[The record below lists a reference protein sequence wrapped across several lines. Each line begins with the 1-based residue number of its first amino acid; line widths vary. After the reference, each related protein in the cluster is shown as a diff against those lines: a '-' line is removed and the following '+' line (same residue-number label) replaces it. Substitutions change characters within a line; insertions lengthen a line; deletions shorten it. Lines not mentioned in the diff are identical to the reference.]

1 MAFCQNCGTQ
11 LSAGM
16 QVCPRCGASVYN
28 TGGSGIASSASIPP
42 SIAGETAPTV
52 FSTPPPPPPDYAGRD
67 QSGPYA
73 PPVPTNYGTPPY
85 ASFGAPPQPYS
96 APQSGAYLVQPQSGE
111 YGMPPQQPKKSR
123 AGLIIGI
130 VVAVVLLIG
139 IGVVVAIF
147 ATSNHKNTAHT
158 GTPTATGSTP
168 TSAPTTAPTSTPTT
182 PANSSPSGNP
192 IDPTAASIITNPVMA
207 SAVDSNDQPTNVTN
221 TFQTNQKI
229 WVTFGLNLQGS
240 TGYVEAKWYI
250 NDQLYVTRNFAANN
264 PAFTSGY
271 FWQEY
276 TASGQGA
283 VELYWCTQSNC
294 SDAAL
299 AAYTTFTVSGSSY
312 HSGGQMP
319 FAFAMAMW
327 RRD

>member
-1 MAFCQNCGTQ
+1 MTPSTPFN
-11 LSAGM
+11 
-16 QVCPRCGASVYN
+16 
-28 TGGSGIASSASIPP
+28 P
-42 SIAGETAPTV
+42 SIVSETAPTV

-73 PPVPTNYGTPPY
+73 PPAPTNYGTPPY

-96 APQSGAYLVQPQSGE
+96 APQSGAYLMQPQPGE
-111 YGMPPQQPKKSR
+111 YGMPPPQPKKSR
-123 AGLIIGI
+123 TGLIIGI

-139 IGVVVAIF
+139 IGVVVAVF
-147 ATSNHKNTAHT
+147 ATSSHKNTANT
-158 GTPTATGSTP
+158 GTPTVTGSTP
-168 TSAPTTAPTSTPTT
+168 TSAPTTPS
-182 PANSSPSGNP
+182 NSSPSGNP
-192 IDPTAASIITNPVMA
+192 IDPTAASIITHPVMT
-207 SAVDSNDQPTNVTN
+207 SAVDSNDQPTNVTS

-229 WVTFGLNLQGS
+229 WVTFGLNLNGS

-283 VELYWCTQSNC
+283 VELYWCTQSDC

-312 HSGGQMP
+312 HSNGQTP
-319 FAFAMAMW
+319 FVFATDIW
-327 RRD
+327 RSRLSGLI

>member
-11 LSAGM
+11 LSAGV

-42 SIAGETAPTV
+42 SIVSETAPTV
-52 FSTPPPPPPDYAGRD
+52 FNTPPPPPPDYTGRD
-67 QSGPYA
+67 QSGPYV
-73 PPVPTNYGTPPY
+73 PPAPTNYGAPPY
-85 ASFGAPPQPYS
+85 ASFGAPSQPGGYS
-96 APQSGAYLVQPQSGE
+96 APPQSGGYYAPPQSGE
-111 YGMPPQQPKKSR
+111 YGMPPQQPKKNR
-123 AGLIIGI
+123 TGLIIGI

-147 ATSNHKNTAHT
+147 ATSNHKNTANT
-158 GTPTATGSTP
+158 GTPTVTRSIP
-168 TSAPTTAPTSTPTT
+168 TSAPTTPS
-182 PANSSPSGNP
+182 NSSPSGNP
-192 IDPTAASIITNPVMA
+192 IDPTAASIITNPVMT
-207 SAVDSNDQPTNVTN
+207 SAVDSNDQPTNVTS

-240 TGYVEAKWYI
+240 TGYVEAKWYV

-283 VELYWCTQSNC
+283 VELYWCTQSDC

-312 HSGGQMP
+312 HNGGQMP
-319 FAFAMAMW
+319 SAFATAMW